1 VFKIEYL
8 QIFLKVKLIQS
19 LIISLFAIFI
29 PVQGILIAVGAAI
42 IIDTITGIYKS
53 VKTGQHLI
61 SRRFA
66 DVILKMFVYE
76 LVILMLFSID
86 YFLLSEFFCLW
97 FSVNYFFTKTC
108 AMLLIFTE
116 MVSIKEN
123 IEQAHGINIL
133 KQLREALKRTK
144 DLKDEVFDLTKNS

>member
-1 VFKIEYL
+1 M
-8 QIFLKVKLIQS
+8 KLFQS
-19 LIISLFAIFI
+19 LIISLFAFVL

-42 IIDTITGIYKS
+42 ALDTCTGVYKS
-53 VKTGQHLI
+53 IKTAHPLI

-76 LVILMLFSID
+76 LVTLMIFTID
-86 YFLLSEFFCLW
+86 HFLLSEFFKLW
-97 FSVNYFFTKTC
+97 FPADYFFTKSC
-108 AMLLIFTE
+108 AMVLIFTE

-133 KQLREALKRTK
+133 KQMRNALKRTK
-144 DLKDEVFDLTKNS
+144 DLKDDVFDLTKDNRGQNNS

>member
-1 VFKIEYL
+1 MKF
-8 QIFLKVKLIQS
+8 IQS
-19 LIISLFAIFI
+19 LTVLLFAFLI

-42 IIDTITGIYKS
+42 AIHTVTGIYKS
-53 VKTGQHLI
+53 VRLRQSFI

-97 FSVNYFFTKTC
+97 FSVNYFFTKAC
-108 AMLLIFTE
+108 AMVLIFTE

-144 DLKDEVFDLTKNS
+144 DLKDYVFDLTKNS